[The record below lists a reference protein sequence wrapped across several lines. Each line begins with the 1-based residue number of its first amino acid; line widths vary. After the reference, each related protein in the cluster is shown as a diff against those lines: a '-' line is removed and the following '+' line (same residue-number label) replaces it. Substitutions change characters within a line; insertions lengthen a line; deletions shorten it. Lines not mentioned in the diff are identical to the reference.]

1 MYRSSFRA
9 RRRLVG
15 PFSSFEHQIVTL
27 RTGNVALQVVIV
39 YNPSGDY
46 TDAFEA
52 DFTQLIFFVDSLG
65 GSFVV
70 LGDFNFHINVPGDSK
85 ASKFISLLD
94 SLNLFQHVKDRT
106 HRDGNTLDLIITRS
120 NLNVSS
126 IFISHTVSPD
136 HFTVQF
142 NLHSPPPGEV
152 RKTIRF
158 RKFKSLDTE
167 LIV

>member
-1 MYRSSFRA
+1 MLDGLVYRSSFRA

-70 LGDFNFHINVPGDSK
+70 LGDFNFHTMCLVTVKRVNLSASWILLICFSTSK
-85 ASKFISLLD
+85 TEPIAMATLWISLL
-94 SLNLFQHVKDRT
+94 LA
-106 HRDGNTLDLIITRS
+106 II
-120 NLNVSS
+120 
-126 IFISHTVSPD
+126 
-136 HFTVQF
+136 
-142 NLHSPPPGEV
+142 
-152 RKTIRF
+152 
-158 RKFKSLDTE
+158 
-167 LIV
+167 

>member
-1 MYRSSFRA
+1 MVVPTLAAVNIARLRPVGYSFIHTPRLKQKGGGVGLVYRSSFRA

-39 YNPSGDY
+39 YKPSGDY
-46 TDAFEA
+46 TNAFEA
-52 DFTQLIFFVDSLG
+52 DFTQLQIFSVDSLD

-94 SLNLFQHVKDRT
+94 SLNLFQHVQDRT
-106 HRDGNTLDLIITRS
+106 HCDGNTLDLIITRN
-120 NLNVSS
+120 NLNV
-126 IFISHTVSPD
+126 
-136 HFTVQF
+136 
-142 NLHSPPPGEV
+142 
-152 RKTIRF
+152 
-158 RKFKSLDTE
+158 
-167 LIV
+167 